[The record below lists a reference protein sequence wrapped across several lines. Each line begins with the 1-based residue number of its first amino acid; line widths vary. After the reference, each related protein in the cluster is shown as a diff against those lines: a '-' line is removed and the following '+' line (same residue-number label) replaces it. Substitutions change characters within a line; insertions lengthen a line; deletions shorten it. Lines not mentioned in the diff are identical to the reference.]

1 MDVKKIFVAAM
12 LTTMAGILISSLHGM
27 AQDVIRINVHQVEQ
41 DNLIRENHSRSKRI
55 FEQLRLIRKENNIR
69 YQNIYKELLE
79 IHKKGK

>member
-12 LTTMAGILISSLHGM
+12 LTTMAGVLVSSLHGM